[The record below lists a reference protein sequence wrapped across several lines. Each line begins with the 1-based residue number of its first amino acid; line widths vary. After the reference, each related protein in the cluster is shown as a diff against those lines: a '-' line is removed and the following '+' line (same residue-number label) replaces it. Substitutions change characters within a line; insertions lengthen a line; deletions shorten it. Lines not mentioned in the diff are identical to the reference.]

1 MRSRSISQQAA
12 SRAEPSLATEVVPR
26 QHNTLNK
33 IKQDARLQSR
43 W

>member
-1 MRSRSISQQAA
+1 MRSRSISQPAA

-26 QHNTLNK
+26 QHNK